1 MWVQRITS
9 WGLWMKKTGA
19 QLFAKCMLLET
30 QWDRMLFRQ
39 EDILLRLGLLCV
51 TLFNL
56 DTLCLTYSDPE
67 RVLIDSHMLKEQ
79 WSKERK
85 QVMRYAPCE
94 KAMAPQLK
102 WKNLELASRRLCF
115 AKNEREFWR
124 FLTCEF
130 FGSLFVIVSMIDCAG
145 LLPELCWN
153 VARPQLWVTCKD
165 SLYFFDSTRLRSFEP
180 SL

>member
-1 MWVQRITS
+1 VSSEDNLMRPM
-9 WGLWMKKTGA
+9 LEKTWA
-19 QLFAKCMLLET
+19 QLLVICMLLET
-30 QWDRMLFRQ
+30 QWDRMLFHR

-67 RVLIDSHMLKEQ
+67 RVPIDSHAKWMEQ
-79 WSKERK
+79 WSKK
-85 QVMRYAPCE
+85 GWKVMLTTPFE
-94 KAMAPQLK
+94 KAMTLQLK

-115 AKNEREFWR
+115 VKDERENWR

-145 LLPELCWN
+145 LLPELCWS
-153 VARPQLWVTCKD
+153 VVRPLLGVTCKD
-165 SLYFFDSTRLRSFEP
+165 SLYFLTNKIVL
-180 SL
+180 LWA

>member
-67 RVLIDSHMLKEQ
+67 RVPKDSHMLMDH
-79 WSKERK
+79 WSKEGRK
-85 QVMRYAPCE
+85 VMQYAPFE
-94 KAMAPQLK
+94 KAMTPQLK
-102 WKNLELASRRLCF
+102 CKNLELASRRLCF
-115 AKNEREFWR
+115 AKDQREIWR

-145 LLPELCWN
+145 LLPELCWS
-153 VARPQLWVTCKD
+153 VVWPLLGVTCKD
-165 SLYFFDSTRLRSFEP
+165 SLYFLTNKIAL
-180 SL
+180 LWA